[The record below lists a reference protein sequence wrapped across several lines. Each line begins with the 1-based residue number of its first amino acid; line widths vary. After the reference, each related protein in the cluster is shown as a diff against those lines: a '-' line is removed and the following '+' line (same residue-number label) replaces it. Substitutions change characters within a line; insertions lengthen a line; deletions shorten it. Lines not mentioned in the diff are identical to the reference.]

1 MVLCTLFHMGERPG
15 EVWNDF
21 MIAWCDF
28 HHPLFWVN
36 AERDVA
42 VSESLSLHTEE
53 FALAAQ
59 KFGQVTPM
67 EVDILFQ
74 LADLYEPRG

>member
-1 MVLCTLFHMGERPG
+1 MDEKPG
-15 EVWNDF
+15 QVWSNF
-21 MIAWCDF
+21 MKRAVISAP
-28 HHPLFWVN
+28 PLLWLN
-36 AERDVA
+36 AELSVA
-42 VSESLSLHTEE
+42 LSESLSLSPRTEE

>member
-1 MVLCTLFHMGERPG
+1 MCKDSELL
-15 EVWNDF
+15 
-21 MIAWCDF
+21 
-28 HHPLFWVN
+28 
-36 AERDVA
+36 
-42 VSESLSLHTEE
+42 VSGLIIFVSFLYFCSLAEE
-53 FALAAQ
+53 FVLAAQ

>member
-1 MVLCTLFHMGERPG
+1 MLNSVLPSL
-15 EVWNDF
+15 N
-21 MIAWCDF
+21 
-28 HHPLFWVN
+28 L
-36 AERDVA
+36 
-42 VSESLSLHTEE
+42 SLSLSPRTEE

>member
-1 MVLCTLFHMGERPG
+1 MLWIISSGLIAFSFLCFYS
-15 EVWNDF
+15 
-21 MIAWCDF
+21 
-28 HHPLFWVN
+28 
-36 AERDVA
+36 
-42 VSESLSLHTEE
+42 VSEE
-53 FALAAQ
+53 FVLAAQ